1 MVCGRWVGGGL
12 LGVGVV
18 LCGVFYFGFRSGIV
32 CVGDLLVYLVS
43 RFLLGCVVEVA
54 YGFGWVFGYGFDLG
68 AVLVGMYNILSYWSC
83 G

>member
-32 CVGDLLVYLVS
+32 CVGDLLGLPGVQIS
-43 RFLLGCVVEVA
+43 AWMC
-54 YGFGWVFGYGFDLG
+54 
-68 AVLVGMYNILSYWSC
+68 C
-83 G
+83 